1 MADQVEQVEEVSIES
16 VAPNLSNNLAVLNV
30 KPDKLRSI
38 KKPTGLNS
46 LLMAVAVRIKLTFEI
61 L

>member
-16 VAPNLSNNLAVLNV
+16 VAPNLAVLNV

-46 LLMAVAVRIKLTFEI
+46 LLKAVAVRIKLTFEI

>member
-16 VAPNLSNNLAVLNV
+16 VAPNLAVLNV

-38 KKPTGLNS
+38 KKQTDWNS
-46 LLMAVAVRIKLTFEI
+46 HLKAVAVRITFEI